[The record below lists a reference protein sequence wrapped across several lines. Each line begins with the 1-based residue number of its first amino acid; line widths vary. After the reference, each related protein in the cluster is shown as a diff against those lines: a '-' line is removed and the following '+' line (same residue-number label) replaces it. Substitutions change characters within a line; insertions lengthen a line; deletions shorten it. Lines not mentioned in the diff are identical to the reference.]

1 MTDLWTPEVIGFDD
15 PIPSDWLT
23 GMGEY
28 VAPLDRQVAEFAIAN
43 DNTVQ
48 TLWSKLIPGGT
59 LGSSTPDGVLIG
71 RLRGTY
77 LNNTGTSTYTLLV
90 KILLDSTPLWGDTTP
105 VIATSAAERVWTF
118 DFLLWLQNATNSVR
132 MSGLFEMSDAAAA
145 GVAGEGNLDG
155 TPVISAR
162 ISGGTSTVDMASDH
176 TLSVQTQHSFTSVA
190 LSIKRELALLQL
202 R

>member
-1 MTDLWTPEVIGFDD
+1 MDLWVPDHIGVGGAID
-15 PIPSDWLT
+15 
-23 GMGEY
+23 
-28 VAPLDRQVAEFAIAN
+28 APYLDAMADYLAPVDRQVAEFAIVN

-59 LGSSTPDGVLIG
+59 LGSSTPEGVLIG

-77 LNNTGTSTYTLLV
+77 LNNTGVSTYTLLV
-90 KILLDSTPLWGDTTP
+90 KILLDATPIWGDTTP
-105 VIATSAAERVWTF
+105 VITTSAAERVWTF
-118 DFLLWLQNATNSVR
+118 DFMVWLQNATNSVR

-155 TPVISAR
+155 TPIVSAR
-162 ISGGTSTVDMASDH
+162 IAGGTSTVDLSADH
-176 TLSVQTQHSFTSVA
+176 TLSVQTQHSHADAT